1 MWSTYRGGLGA
12 GRGGDRLATGECW
25 VGVCAGGVVDRETFM
40 LQLSESASTAIRDLV
55 ERPELPDLA
64 GVRIAGDASGSGQ
77 LTVSTAAT
85 PEAGDQVVED
95 QGARVFIEPGAAV
108 ILDDKVLDA
117 AVDERG
123 RMGFVL
129 SSQ

>member
-1 MWSTYRGGLGA
+1 VSVLA
-12 GRGGDRLATGECW
+12 ALSVGRPL
-25 VGVCAGGVVDRETFM
+25 M

-55 ERPELPDLA
+55 ESPELPDLA
-64 GVRIAGDASGSGQ
+64 GLRIAGDESGSGQ

-95 QGARVFIEPGAAV
+95 RGARVFLEPGAAA